1 MISDFRFLIFSS
13 PFACAVLGKS
23 GVLQGLPFMLCDPKG
38 RWPLVVCPSWLD
50 GSGMK
55 CADAGAES
63 SSDRGAGGQR
73 QWGRRLACQVSA
85 GDSPAVPASRPRH
98 FLRPHLRT
106 FRCQQI
112 TTDRALAGGNAPG
125 FSSKMQTAPKVAA
138 EKIRLPAPRRGA
150 YFLNRDPGALPPA
163 SGRRPSGPLSFFAPA
178 FASDAVSDIPMAF
191 DRKKSEIRNQKSEI
205 LNSKCSP
212 ASPTA
217 FTG

>member
-1 MISDFRFLIFSS
+1 MEVVNSETASSNASTLHARTQVRGRSCAAERASGLSVGDWWFLDEVRK
-13 PFACAVLGKS
+13 C
-23 GVLQGLPFMLCDPKG
+23 G
-38 RWPLVVCPSWLD
+38 RRKQF
-50 GSGMK
+50 GQ
-55 CADAGAES
+55 
-63 SSDRGAGGQR
+63 GAGGR
-73 QWGRRLACQVSA
+73 RPWGRRLACQVSA